1 MTRRDSAG
9 RKNPT
14 CTDLTLCREKAVG
27 VRRPRPSLKH
37 STAACGTHHENRPQL
52 VEGAS
57 NSRAAAATRAQ
68 SFASASALAAKSS
81 AQSFASAAVAPRVG
95 IGIPAGQALRDTH
108 GYLLTKETS
117 GLAAR
122 LPRRGPATYADPHL
136 GTGVQHRRRR
146 HRRLAARMLA
156 MCQGCPRHR
165 ARTPVW
171 LPRGRKRLQSIRGIS
186 LST

>member
-1 MTRRDSAG
+1 MPDFA
-9 RKNPT
+9 P
-14 CTDLTLCREKAVG
+14 
-27 VRRPRPSLKH
+27 PLKH
-37 STAACGTHHENRPQL
+37 STAACGTHDENRPQL

-57 NSRAAAATRAQ
+57 DLRAAAATRAQ
-68 SFASASALAAKSS
+68 CFASASALAATSS

-136 GTGVQHRRRR
+136 GTGVQHRRRG
-146 HRRLAARMLA
+146 RRCLAARMLA
-156 MCQGCPRHR
+156 MSQGYPRHR
-165 ARTPVW
+165 VASSVPAAC
-171 LPRGRKRLQSIRGIS
+171 GRVNSIRCSS
-186 LST
+186 LAT